1 MLLVCFVVPGR
12 LSLHISVSGRRG
24 QAVPAD
30 AIRVEDR
37 IEAATFQ
44 LLNDLQ
50 GVLSNLRR

>member
-1 MLLVCFVVPGR
+1 M
-12 LSLHISVSGRRG
+12 
-24 QAVPAD
+24 
-30 AIRVEDR
+30 RVEDR